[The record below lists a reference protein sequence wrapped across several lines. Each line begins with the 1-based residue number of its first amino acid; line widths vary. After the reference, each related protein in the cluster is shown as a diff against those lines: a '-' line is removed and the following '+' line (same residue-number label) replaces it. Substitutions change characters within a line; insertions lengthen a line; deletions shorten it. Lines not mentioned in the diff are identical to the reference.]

1 MRFAIGDTDF
11 LLDGEPHRILS
22 GAIHYFRVHPDL
34 WQDRIR
40 KAKLMGLNTIETYV
54 AWNAH
59 APDPSSF
66 SFEGGLDLGR
76 FLDLVAAE
84 GMHAIVRP
92 GPYICA
98 EWTNGGLPYWLF
110 TDGTVGVRRNEPGFL
125 AAVSSYLEALAPVL
139 VPRQID
145 QGGPIVLV
153 QVENEYGAYG
163 SDASYLRALEEMH
176 RAIGLTVPFTSV
188 DQPMGTM
195 LEDGS
200 LPTLHKTGSFGSRST
215 ERLARLRQAQP
226 TGPLMCSEFWDG
238 WFDSWGEHHHT
249 TPAAASASDLDDL
262 LAAGGSVNIYM
273 FHGGTNFGFTNGAN
287 DKGVYRPIATSYDY
301 DAPLDEAGRPTEK
314 FHAFRS
320 VIERYAPVPPLP
332 ASMQPGGSGHLDA
345 ASGGVASGV
354 AASGGGASGVPASGG
369 VAFGGVA
376 SGGVASGAVGLE
388 ARLAPA
394 ADVAVRL
401 DRVASLRSLLP
412 ALTAW
417 TTHDEPPTFDA
428 LGAASGFVL
437 YRTEVALPAGGV
449 LTVGTEVRD
458 RAVVSVDGV
467 VVGVLEREHHDRAI
481 ALPPVTGTLE
491 LLVEDQ
497 GRVDYGPRIGEP
509 KGLIGGVAVDGVPLA
524 RWTAS
529 PLALDPIAP
538 AALEVLAA
546 IEPSTGETLAGPVVA
561 AGSFDLAEA
570 SDRYLSLDGFRKGVA
585 WVNGFCLGRYWS
597 RGPQRTLAV
606 PGPVLR
612 AGRNEL
618 VVFEV
623 HASASRTACLLVEPD
638 LGHTEA

>member
-11 LLDGEPHRILS
+11 LLNGEPHRILS

-34 WQDRIR
+34 WADRIR

-59 APDPSSF
+59 APSPGVFDLT
-66 SFEGGLDLGR
+66 GGLDLGR

-110 TDGTVGVRRNEPGFL
+110 ADGTVGVRRDEPQFL
-125 AAVSSYLEALAPVL
+125 AAVSSYLQALAPVL

-163 SDASYLRALEEMH
+163 SDPVYLQKLEAMH

-200 LPTLHKTGSFGSRST
+200 LPSLHKTGSFGSRSAS
-215 ERLARLRQAQP
+215 RLERLRQAQP

-287 DKGVYRPIATSYDY
+287 DKGVYRPISTSYDY
-301 DAPLDEAGRPTEK
+301 DAPLDEAGRPTAK

-332 ASMQPGGSGHLDA
+332 ASMQPGGSGRLESYDHSSDR
-345 ASGGVASGV
+345 
-354 AASGGGASGVPASGG
+354 
-369 VAFGGVA
+369 
-376 SGGVASGAVGLE
+376 E
-388 ARLAPA
+388 ARITPA
-394 ADVAVRL
+394 TDLTVRL
-401 DRVASLRSLLP
+401 DRVATLRSLLP
-412 ALTAW
+412 ALTDW
-417 TTHDEPPTFDA
+417 STHDAPPTFDA

-437 YRTEVALPAGGV
+437 YRAEVDLPAGGV
-449 LTVGTEVRD
+449 LTVGEEVRD
-458 RAVVSVDGV
+458 RAIVTVDGT

-529 PLALDPIAP
+529 PIALDPIAP
-538 AALEVLAA
+538 AALAVLAA
-546 IEPSTGETLAGPVVA
+546 IEPTDGDVLAGPVFA
-561 AGSFDLAEA
+561 AGSFDLPVAD
-570 SDRYLSLDGFRKGVA
+570 DRYLSLDGFRKGVA

-597 RGPQRTLAV
+597 RGPQSTLAI

-612 AGRNEL
+612 EGRNEL
-618 VVFEV
+618 VVLEL
-623 HASASRTACLLVEPD
+623 HAAASRTACLLLEPE

>member
-11 LLDGEPHRILS
+11 LLDGQPHRVLS

-34 WQDRIR
+34 WADRIR
-40 KAKLMGLNTIETYV
+40 KAKLMGLNTVETYV

-59 APDPSSF
+59 EATPGTFDF
-66 SFEGGLDLGR
+66 SGGLDLGR

-98 EWTNGGLPYWLF
+98 EWTNGGLPFWLF
-110 TDGTVGVRRNEPGFL
+110 TDGTVGIRRDEPQFL
-125 AAVSSYLEALAPVL
+125 AAVGRYLDALAPVL

-145 QGGPIVLV
+145 AGGPIVLV

-163 SDASYLRALEEMH
+163 SDPVYLEKLERMH
-176 RAIGLTVPFTSV
+176 RDIGLTVPFTSV
-188 DQPMGTM
+188 DQPMDSM

-200 LPTLHKTGSFGSRST
+200 LPSLHKTGSFGSRSA
-215 ERLARLRQAQP
+215 ERLARLRRAQP

-249 TPAAASASDLDDL
+249 TPAAASAEDLDVL

-301 DAPLDEAGRPTEK
+301 DAPLDEAGRPTDK
-314 FHAFRS
+314 FHAFRQ
-320 VIERYAPVPPLP
+320 VIARYAPVPELP
-332 ASMQPGGSGHLDA
+332 PTMQPGGSGRLATHDD
-345 ASGGVASGV
+345 GR
-354 AASGGGASGVPASGG
+354 
-369 VAFGGVA
+369 
-376 SGGVASGAVGLE
+376 E
-388 ARLAPA
+388 ARPSPA

-401 DRVASLRSLLP
+401 DRVVPLAGLLP
-412 ALTAW
+412 TITSW
-417 TTHDEPPTFDA
+417 STHETPPTFDE

-437 YRTEVALPAGGV
+437 YRTEVDLPEGGV
-449 LTVGTEVRD
+449 LTVAEEVRD
-458 RAVVSVDGV
+458 RVLVSLDGRP
-467 VVGVLEREHHDRAI
+467 VGVLEREHHDRAI
-481 ALPPVTGTLE
+481 ALPPATGLLE

-509 KGLIGGVAVDGVPLA
+509 KGLIGAVRVDDVVLS
-524 RWTAS
+524 RWTVS
-529 PLALDPIAP
+529 PLALDPVP
-538 AALEVLAA
+538 EAALEVLRTA
-546 IEPSTGETLAGPVVA
+546 PSAMGETVAGPAFAV
-561 AGSFDLAEA
+561 GTFDLSERAA
-570 SDRYLSLDGFRKGVA
+570 DLDRYLALDGFRKGVA

-597 RGPQRTLAV
+597 RGPQGTLAV

-612 AGRNEL
+612 PGRNEV

-623 HASASRTACLLVEPD
+623 HASASRTVCMCVEPE

>member
-34 WQDRIR
+34 WADRIR

-59 APDPSSF
+59 APSPDVF
-66 SFEGGLDLGR
+66 DLTGGLDLGR
-76 FLDLVAAE
+76 FLDLVAEE

-110 TDGTVGVRRNEPGFL
+110 TDGTVGVRRDEPGFL
-125 AAVSSYLEALAPVL
+125 GAVSSYLQALAPVL

-145 QGGPIVLV
+145 HGGPIVLV

-163 SDASYLRALEEMH
+163 SDPVYLQKLEAMH

-200 LPTLHKTGSFGSRST
+200 LPSLHKTGSFGSRST
-215 ERLARLRQAQP
+215 SRLERLRQAQP

-301 DAPLDEAGRPTEK
+301 DAPLDEAGRPTAK

-320 VIERYAPVPPLP
+320 VIERYAPVPVLP
-332 ASMQPGGSGHLDA
+332 ASMQPGGSGRLESYACSSD
-345 ASGGVASGV
+345 S
-354 AASGGGASGVPASGG
+354 
-369 VAFGGVA
+369 
-376 SGGVASGAVGLE
+376 LE
-388 ARLAPA
+388 ARVAPA
-394 ADVAVRL
+394 TDVAVRL

-412 ALTAW
+412 ALTDW
-417 TTHDEPPTFDA
+417 STHDTPPTFDA

-437 YRTEVALPAGGV
+437 YRTEVDLSSGGV
-449 LTVGTEVRD
+449 LTVGDEVRD
-458 RAVVSVDGV
+458 RAIVSVDGT

-509 KGLIGGVAVDGVPLA
+509 KGLIGGIAVDGVPLA

-529 PLALDPIAP
+529 PLALDPIP
-538 AALEVLAA
+538 EAALTILADA
-546 IEPSTGETLAGPVVA
+546 LPTDGNALAGPVFA
-561 AGSFDLAEA
+561 TGSFDLDSAD
-570 SDRYLSLDGFRKGVA
+570 DRYLRLDGFRKGVA

-612 AGRNEL
+612 AGRNE
-618 VVFEV
+618 VVVLEL
-623 HASASRTACLLVEPD
+623 HAAASRSVCLRVEPD

>member
-11 LLDGEPHRILS
+11 LLDGEPHRVLS

-34 WQDRIR
+34 WADRIR

-59 APDPSSF
+59 APSPGEFDLS
-66 SFEGGLDLGR
+66 GGLDLGR

-110 TDGTVGVRRNEPGFL
+110 ADGSVGVRRNEPGFL
-125 AAVSSYLEALAPVL
+125 AAVETYLQHLAPVL

-163 SDASYLRALEEMH
+163 SDPEYLRALEQMH
-176 RAIGLTVPFTSV
+176 RDIGLTVPFTSV

-200 LPTLHKTGSFGSRST
+200 LPSLHKTGSFGSRSAA
-215 ERLARLRQAQP
+215 RLERLRQAQP

-249 TPAAASASDLDDL
+249 TPASASAEDLDVL

-301 DAPLDEAGRPTEK
+301 DAPLDEAGRPTSK

-332 ASMQPGGSGHLDA
+332 AAMEPGGSGRL
-345 ASGGVASGV
+345 GPV
-354 AASGGGASGVPASGG
+354 AASGD
-369 VAFGGVA
+369 
-376 SGGVASGAVGLE
+376 GLE
-388 ARLAPA
+388 ARITPA
-394 ADVAVRL
+394 TDLAVRL

-412 ALTAW
+412 TLTTWSA
-417 TTHDEPPTFDA
+417 HDEPPTFDA
-428 LGAASGFVL
+428 LGAASGFVV
-437 YRTEVALPAGGV
+437 YRAEADLPAGGV

-458 RAVVSVDGV
+458 RAIVSADGV

-481 ALPPVTGTLE
+481 TLPPVTGTLE

-497 GRVDYGPRIGEP
+497 GRVDYGVRIGEP
-509 KGLIGGVAVDGVPLA
+509 KGLIGGVSIDGVPVA

-538 AALEVLAA
+538 AAVTALAEA
-546 IEPSTGETLAGPVVA
+546 AASGGDVLAGPTFA
-561 AGSFDLAEA
+561 AGSFDLDTVD
-570 SDRYLSLDGFRKGVA
+570 DRYLSLDGFRKGVA

-597 RGPQRTLAV
+597 RGPQRTLAI

-612 AGRNEL
+612 HGRNEL
-618 VVFEV
+618 VVLEL
-623 HASASRTACLLVEPD
+623 HAAASRTACLLVEPD

>member
-34 WQDRIR
+34 WADRIR

-59 APDPSSF
+59 APSPSSF
-66 SFEGGLDLGR
+66 SFEDGLDLGR

-110 TDGTVGVRRNEPGFL
+110 ADGTVGVRRDEPGFL
-125 AAVSSYLEALAPVL
+125 AAVQGYLEHLAPVL

-145 QGGPIVLV
+145 HGGPIVLV

-163 SDASYLRALEEMH
+163 SDPVYLSKLEQMH
-176 RAIGLTVPFTSV
+176 REIGLTVPFTSV

-200 LPTLHKTGSFGSRST
+200 LPSLHKTGSFGSRSI

-332 ASMQPGGSGHLDA
+332 AAMQPGGSGRLG
-345 ASGGVASGV
+345 S
-354 AASGGGASGVPASGG
+354 
-369 VAFGGVA
+369 
-376 SGGVASGAVGLE
+376 VGPVGSAPGQE

-394 ADVAVRL
+394 SDVAVRL
-401 DRVASLRSLLP
+401 DRVTPLRALLP
-412 ALTAW
+412 SLTSWSA
-417 TTHDEPPTFDA
+417 HDTPPTFDA

-437 YRTEVALPAGGV
+437 YRTEVDLPSGGV
-449 LTVGTEVRD
+449 LTVGEEVRD
-458 RAVVSVDGV
+458 RAGVSVDGI

-481 ALPPVTGTLE
+481 VLPPVTGTLE

-509 KGLIGGVAVDGVPLA
+509 KGLIGGIAVDGVPLA

-529 PLALDPIAP
+529 PLALDPMP
-538 AALEVLAA
+538 EAALTILADA
-546 IEPSTGETLAGPVVA
+546 LPTDGDVLAGPVFA
-561 AGSFDLAEA
+561 TGSFDLAEA
-570 SDRYLSLDGFRKGVA
+570 GDRYLALDGFRKGVA

-612 AGRNEL
+612 AGRNDVVVLEL
-618 VVFEV
+618 
-623 HASASRTACLLVEPD
+623 HAAASRSVCLRVEPD
-638 LGHTEA
+638 LGHTEG

>member
-34 WQDRIR
+34 WADRIR

-59 APDPSSF
+59 APAPDVF
-66 SFEGGLDLGR
+66 DLTGGLDLGR

-98 EWTNGGLPYWLF
+98 EWSNGGLPYWLF
-110 TDGTVGVRRNEPGFL
+110 ADGAVGVRRNEPQFL
-125 AAVSSYLEALAPVL
+125 GAVSRYLDQLAPVL

-145 QGGPIVLV
+145 HGGPIVLV

-163 SDASYLRALEEMH
+163 SDPEYLRALEQMH
-176 RAIGLTVPFTSV
+176 RDIGLTVPFTSV

-200 LPTLHKTGSFGSRST
+200 LPSLHKTGSFGSRSVA
-215 ERLARLRQAQP
+215 RLARLREAQP

-249 TPAAASASDLDDL
+249 TSAADSASDLDDL
-262 LAAGGSVNIYM
+262 LAAGGSVNVYM

-301 DAPLDEAGRPTEK
+301 DAPLDEAGRPTAK

-320 VIERYAPVPPLP
+320 VIARYAAVPPLP
-332 ASMQPGGSGHLDA
+332 APMEPGGSGTLEGYA
-345 ASGGVASGV
+345 Y
-354 AASGGGASGVPASGG
+354 
-369 VAFGGVA
+369 FGD
-376 SGGVASGAVGLE
+376 GLE
-388 ARLAPA
+388 APLAPA
-394 ADVAVRL
+394 TDLPVRL
-401 DRVASLRSLLP
+401 DRVASLAALLP
-412 ALTAW
+412 AVTDW
-417 TTHDEPPTFDA
+417 TTHHEPPTFDA

-437 YRTEVALPAGGV
+437 YRTEVALPSGGV
-449 LTVGTEVRD
+449 LTIGTEVRD
-458 RAVVSVDGV
+458 RAVVSFDGV

-481 ALPPVTGTLE
+481 TLPAGSGALE

-509 KGLIGGVAVDGVPLA
+509 KGLIGGVSIDGVPLG
-524 RWTAS
+524 RWSAS
-529 PLALDPIAP
+529 PLALDPVSTG
-538 AALEVLAA
+538 ALEVLGA
-546 IEPSTGETLAGPVVA
+546 IEPVPGDTLAGPAFA
-561 AGSFDLAEA
+561 AGTFGLTSTD
-570 SDRYLSLDGFRKGVA
+570 DRFLSLDGFRKGVA

-597 RGPQRTLAV
+597 RGPQETLAI

-612 AGRNEL
+612 VGQNEL
-618 VVFEV
+618 VVFEL
-623 HASASRTACLLVEPD
+623 HASASRTACLRTRPD
-638 LGHTEA
+638 LGHTEG

>member
-34 WQDRIR
+34 WADRIR

-59 APDPSSF
+59 APSPDVFDLS
-66 SFEGGLDLGR
+66 GGLDLGR

-98 EWTNGGLPYWLF
+98 EWSNGGLPYWLF
-110 TDGTVGVRRNEPGFL
+110 ADGSVGVRCNEPGFL
-125 AAVSSYLEALAPVL
+125 AAVETYLQHLAPVL

-145 QGGPIVLV
+145 HGGPIVLV

-163 SDASYLRALEEMH
+163 SDPAYLRALEQMH
-176 RAIGLTVPFTSV
+176 RDIGLTVPFTSV

-200 LPTLHKTGSFGSRST
+200 LPSLHKTGSFGSRST

-332 ASMQPGGSGHLDA
+332 ASMQPGGSGRLA
-345 ASGGVASGV
+345 AGAADGTGV
-354 AASGGGASGVPASGG
+354 
-369 VAFGGVA
+369 
-376 SGGVASGAVGLE
+376 E
-388 ARLAPA
+388 ARVAPA
-394 ADVAVRL
+394 TDLAVRL

-412 ALTAW
+412 ALASW
-417 TTHDEPPTFDA
+417 SAQDEPPTFDA
-428 LGAASGFVL
+428 LGAASGFVV
-437 YRTEVALPAGGV
+437 YRAEVDLPTGGV

-458 RAVVSVDGV
+458 RAVVSVDGA

-481 ALPPVTGTLE
+481 VLPAVTGTLE

-509 KGLIGGVAVDGVPLA
+509 KGLVGGVAVDGVPLA
-524 RWTAS
+524 RWTAA

-538 AALEVLAA
+538 AALAALAETA
-546 IEPSTGETLAGPVVA
+546 PTGGDVLAGPTFA
-561 AGSFDLAEA
+561 AGSFDLDGVD
-570 SDRYLSLDGFRKGVA
+570 DRYLSLDGFRKGVA

-597 RGPQRTLAV
+597 RGPQQTLAI

-612 AGRNEL
+612 EGRNEL
-618 VVFEV
+618 VVLEL
-623 HASASRTACLLVEPD
+623 HAAASRTACLLPEPA

>member
-34 WQDRIR
+34 WADRIR

-59 APDPSSF
+59 APSPSSF
-66 SFEGGLDLGR
+66 SFEDGLDLGR

-110 TDGTVGVRRNEPGFL
+110 ADGTVGVRRDEPGFL
-125 AAVSSYLEALAPVL
+125 AAVQGYLEHLAPVL

-145 QGGPIVLV
+145 HGGPIVLV

-163 SDASYLRALEEMH
+163 SDPVYLSKLERMH
-176 RAIGLTVPFTSV
+176 REIGLTVPFTSV

-200 LPTLHKTGSFGSRST
+200 LPSLHKTGSFGSRSI

-332 ASMQPGGSGHLDA
+332 AAMQPGGSGRLG
-345 ASGGVASGV
+345 S
-354 AASGGGASGVPASGG
+354 
-369 VAFGGVA
+369 
-376 SGGVASGAVGLE
+376 VGPVGSAPGQE

-394 ADVAVRL
+394 SDVAVRL
-401 DRVASLRSLLP
+401 DRVTPLRALLP
-412 ALTAW
+412 SLTSWSA
-417 TTHDEPPTFDA
+417 HDTPPTFDA

-437 YRTEVALPAGGV
+437 YRTEVDLPSGGV
-449 LTVGTEVRD
+449 LTVGEEVRD
-458 RAVVSVDGV
+458 RAVVSVDGI

-509 KGLIGGVAVDGVPLA
+509 KGLIGVIAVDGVPLA

-529 PLALDPIAP
+529 PLALDPMP
-538 AALEVLAA
+538 EAALTILADA
-546 IEPSTGETLAGPVVA
+546 LPTDGDVLAGPVFA
-561 AGSFDLAEA
+561 TGSFDLAEA
-570 SDRYLSLDGFRKGVA
+570 GDRYLALDGFRKGVA

-606 PGPVLR
+606 PRPVLR
-612 AGRNEL
+612 AGRNDVVVLEL
-618 VVFEV
+618 
-623 HASASRTACLLVEPD
+623 HAAASRSVCLRVEPD
-638 LGHTEA
+638 LGHTEG

>member
-11 LLDGEPHRILS
+11 LLDGEPHRVLS

-59 APDPSSF
+59 APSRGAF
-66 SFEGGLDLGR
+66 SFDGGLDLGR

-98 EWTNGGLPYWLF
+98 EWSNGGLPYWLF

-125 AAVSSYLEALAPVL
+125 AAVRGYLEQLAPVL

-163 SDASYLRALEEMH
+163 SDPSYLRELEQMH
-176 RAIGLTVPFTSV
+176 RDIGLTVPFTSV

-200 LPTLHKTGSFGSRST
+200 LPSLHKTGSFGSRSV

-249 TPAAASASDLDDL
+249 TPASASAADLDDL

-287 DKGVYRPIATSYDY
+287 DKGVYRPISTSYDY

-332 ASMQPGGSGHLDA
+332 AAMQPGGSGRLD
-345 ASGGVASGV
+345 VAVDAGR
-354 AASGGGASGVPASGG
+354 
-369 VAFGGVA
+369 
-376 SGGVASGAVGLE
+376 E
-388 ARLAPA
+388 ARPAPV

-401 DRVASLRSLLP
+401 DRAASLGSLLP
-412 ALTAW
+412 ALTDWSA
-417 TTHDEPPTFDA
+417 HDEPPTFDA

-437 YRTEVALPAGGV
+437 YRTEVDLPSGGV

-481 ALPPVTGTLE
+481 TLPPVTGTLE

-509 KGLIGGVAVDGVPLA
+509 KGLIGAVAVDGVPLA

-538 AALEVLAA
+538 AALSVLAA
-546 IEPSTGETLAGPVVA
+546 TEPTDGDVLAGPAFA
-561 AGSFDLAEA
+561 AGSFDLAA
-570 SDRYLSLDGFRKGVA
+570 PGDRYLSLDGFRKGVA

-597 RGPQRTLAV
+597 RGPQKTLAV

-612 AGRNEL
+612 AGRNE
-618 VVFEV
+618 VVVLEL
-623 HASASRTACLLVEPD
+623 HASASRTVCLLVEPD

>member
-34 WQDRIR
+34 WADRIR

-59 APDPSSF
+59 APSPGVFDLT
-66 SFEGGLDLGR
+66 GGLDLGR

-110 TDGTVGVRRNEPGFL
+110 ADGTVGVRRDEPGFL
-125 AAVSSYLEALAPVL
+125 DAVQRYLEHLAPVL

-145 QGGPIVLV
+145 HGGPIVLV

-163 SDASYLRALEEMH
+163 SDPVYLTKLEHMH

-200 LPTLHKTGSFGSRST
+200 LPSLHKTGSFGSRSAS
-215 ERLARLRQAQP
+215 RLERLRQAQP

-249 TPAAASASDLDDL
+249 TPAADSARELDVL

-287 DKGVYRPIATSYDY
+287 DKGVYRPISTSYDY
-301 DAPLDEAGRPTEK
+301 DAPLDEAGRPTPK

-332 ASMQPGGSGHLDA
+332 ASMEPGGSGRLGPVS
-345 ASGGVASGV
+345 ASGD
-354 AASGGGASGVPASGG
+354 
-369 VAFGGVA
+369 
-376 SGGVASGAVGLE
+376 GLE
-388 ARLAPA
+388 ARVAPA
-394 ADVAVRL
+394 TDLAVRL

-417 TTHDEPPTFDA
+417 STHDTPPTFDA

-437 YRTEVALPAGGV
+437 YRTEVDLPSGGV
-449 LTVGTEVRD
+449 LTVGEEVRD
-458 RAVVSVDGV
+458 RAIVSVGGT

-509 KGLIGGVAVDGVPLA
+509 KGLIGGVAVDDAPLA
-524 RWTAS
+524 RWSAS
-529 PLALDPIAP
+529 PIALDPLAP
-538 AALEVLAA
+538 AALDVLAA
-546 IEPSTGETLAGPVVA
+546 IEPIDGEVLAGPTFA
-561 AGSFDLAEA
+561 AGGFDLAVA
-570 SDRYLSLDGFRKGVA
+570 DDRYLSLDGFRKGVA

-597 RGPQRTLAV
+597 RGPQSTLAI

-618 VVFEV
+618 VVLEL
-623 HASASRTACLLVEPD
+623 HASASRTACLLLEPE

>member
-1 MRFAIGDTDF
+1 MRFAIGDLDF
-11 LLDGEPHRILS
+11 LLDGEPHRVLS

-59 APDPSSF
+59 APRPGVFDLT
-66 SFEGGLDLGR
+66 GGLDLGR

-98 EWTNGGLPYWLF
+98 EWSNGGLPYWLF
-110 TDGTVGVRRNEPGFL
+110 ADGTVGVRRNEPGFL
-125 AAVSSYLEALAPVL
+125 AAVQEYLEHLAPVL

-188 DQPMGTM
+188 DQPMASM

-200 LPTLHKTGSFGSRST
+200 LPSLHKTGSFGSRST

-249 TPAAASASDLDDL
+249 TPASASASDLDDL

-273 FHGGTNFGFTNGAN
+273 FHGGSNFGFTNGAN

-301 DAPLDEAGRPTEK
+301 DAPLDEAGRPTAK
-314 FHAFRS
+314 FHAFRA

-332 ASMQPGGSGHLDA
+332 ESMREGGSGRLESYDRS
-345 ASGGVASGV
+345 SGR
-354 AASGGGASGVPASGG
+354 
-369 VAFGGVA
+369 
-376 SGGVASGAVGLE
+376 E
-388 ARLAPA
+388 ARVTPA
-394 ADVAVRL
+394 TDLAVRV

-412 ALTAW
+412 TLTDW
-417 TTHDEPPTFDA
+417 STHDEPPTFDA

-437 YRTEVALPAGGV
+437 YRTEVDLPDGGV

-524 RWTAS
+524 RWSAS

-538 AALEVLAA
+538 AAVDQLAA
-546 IEPSTGETLAGPVVA
+546 LVPTDGDVLAGPVLA
-561 AGSFDLAEA
+561 AGSFDLTSTE
-570 SDRYLSLDGFRKGVA
+570 DRYLSLDGFRKGVA

-597 RGPQRTLAV
+597 RGPQQTLAV

-612 AGRNEL
+612 AGRNEV
-618 VVFEV
+618 VVFEL
-623 HASASRTACLLVEPD
+623 HASASRTVCMLLEPD

>member
-11 LLDGEPHRILS
+11 LLDGQPHRVLS

-34 WQDRIR
+34 WADRIR
-40 KAKLMGLNTIETYV
+40 KARLMGLNTIETYV

-59 APDPSSF
+59 EATPGAFDF
-66 SFEGGLDLGR
+66 SGGLDLGR

-98 EWTNGGLPYWLF
+98 EWTNGGLPFWLF
-110 TDGTVGVRRNEPGFL
+110 TDGTVGIRRDEPQFL
-125 AAVSSYLEALAPVL
+125 AAVGRYLDALAPIL
-139 VPRQID
+139 VPRQVD
-145 QGGPIVLV
+145 AGGPIVLV

-163 SDASYLRALEEMH
+163 SDPVYLSKLEAMH

-188 DQPMGTM
+188 DQPMDSM

-200 LPTLHKTGSFGSRST
+200 LPSLHKTASFGSRSAS
-215 ERLARLRQAQP
+215 RLARLRAAQP

-249 TPAAASASDLDDL
+249 TPAVASASDLEDL

-314 FHAFRS
+314 FHAFRR
-320 VIERYAPVPPLP
+320 VIARYAPVPELP
-332 ASMQPGGSGHLDA
+332 AAMQPGGSGRLA
-345 ASGGVASGV
+345 SASGSATSS
-354 AASGGGASGVPASGG
+354 AD
-369 VAFGGVA
+369 
-376 SGGVASGAVGLE
+376 GLE
-388 ARLAPA
+388 ARPTPA
-394 ADVAVRL
+394 ADLAVRL
-401 DRVASLRSLLP
+401 DHVLPLADLLP
-412 ALTAW
+412 TIASW
-417 TTHDEPPTFDA
+417 TTHETPPTFDE

-437 YRTEVALPAGGV
+437 YRTEVDLPDGGV
-449 LTVGTEVRD
+449 LTVAEEVRD
-458 RAVVSVDGV
+458 RVLVRVDGRT
-467 VVGVLEREHHDRAI
+467 VGVLEREHHDRAI
-481 ALPPVTGTLE
+481 ALPPVTGLLE

-509 KGLIGGVAVDGVPLA
+509 KGLIGAVRIDDAVLS
-524 RWTAS
+524 RWTVA
-529 PLALDPIAP
+529 PLALDPMP
-538 AALEVLAA
+538 EAALGMLRDAA
-546 IEPSTGETLAGPVVA
+546 TSAGEALAGPA
-561 AGSFDLAEA
+561 FGSGTFDLSEHEA
-570 SDRYLSLDGFRKGVA
+570 SLDRYLALDGFRKGVA

-597 RGPQRTLAV
+597 RGPQGTLAV

-612 AGRNEL
+612 AGHNEV

-623 HASASRTACLLVEPD
+623 HASASRTVCLCVEPR

>member
-34 WQDRIR
+34 WADRIR

-59 APDPSSF
+59 APSPGVFDLT
-66 SFEGGLDLGR
+66 GGHDLGR

-110 TDGTVGVRRNEPGFL
+110 ADGTVGVRRDEPQFL
-125 AAVSSYLEALAPVL
+125 AAVSSYLQALAPVL

-163 SDASYLRALEEMH
+163 SDPVYLQKLEAMH

-200 LPTLHKTGSFGSRST
+200 LPSLHKTGSFGSRSAS
-215 ERLARLRQAQP
+215 RLERLRQAQP

-249 TPAAASASDLDDL
+249 TPAAASASDLDEL

-287 DKGVYRPIATSYDY
+287 DKGVYRPISTSYDY
-301 DAPLDEAGRPTEK
+301 DAPLDEAGRPTPK
-314 FHAFRS
+314 FHAFRA

-332 ASMQPGGSGHLDA
+332 ASMQPGGSGRLESYDHSSDR
-345 ASGGVASGV
+345 
-354 AASGGGASGVPASGG
+354 
-369 VAFGGVA
+369 
-376 SGGVASGAVGLE
+376 E
-388 ARLAPA
+388 ARVTPA
-394 ADVAVRL
+394 TDLTVRL
-401 DRVASLRSLLP
+401 DRVATLRSLLP
-412 ALTAW
+412 ALTDW
-417 TTHDEPPTFDA
+417 STHDAPPTFDA

-437 YRTEVALPAGGV
+437 YRAEVDLPAGGV
-449 LTVGTEVRD
+449 LTVGEEVRD
-458 RAVVSVDGV
+458 RAIVTVDGT

-509 KGLIGGVAVDGVPLA
+509 KGLIGGVAVDEVPLA

-529 PLALDPIAP
+529 PIALDPLAP
-538 AALEVLAA
+538 AALAVLAA
-546 IEPSTGETLAGPVVA
+546 IEPTDGDVLAGPTFA
-561 AGSFDLAEA
+561 AGTFDLDAA
-570 SDRYLSLDGFRKGVA
+570 DDRYLSLDGFRKGVA

-597 RGPQRTLAV
+597 RGPQSTLAI

-612 AGRNEL
+612 EGRNEL
-618 VVFEV
+618 VVLEL
-623 HASASRTACLLVEPD
+623 HAAASRTACLLLEPE

>member
-34 WQDRIR
+34 WADRIR

-59 APDPSSF
+59 APSPASF
-66 SFEGGLDLGR
+66 SFEDGLDLGR
-76 FLDLVAAE
+76 FLDLVEAS

-110 TDGTVGVRRNEPGFL
+110 TDGTVGVRRDEPGFL
-125 AAVSSYLEALAPVL
+125 AAVQGYLEQLAPVL

-145 QGGPIVLV
+145 HGGPIVLV

-163 SDASYLRALEEMH
+163 SDPVYLQKLEAMH

-200 LPTLHKTGSFGSRST
+200 LPSLHKTGSFGSRSVARL
-215 ERLARLRQAQP
+215 ERLREAQP

-249 TPAAASASDLDDL
+249 TSAAASASDLDDL
-262 LAAGGSVNIYM
+262 LAAGASVNVYM
-273 FHGGTNFGFTNGAN
+273 FHGGTNFGFTSGAN

-314 FHAFRS
+314 FHAFRA
-320 VIERYAPVPPLP
+320 VIARYAPVPPLP
-332 ASMQPGGSGHLDA
+332 ASMKPGGSGHLPA
-345 ASGGVASGV
+345 A
-354 AASGGGASGVPASGG
+354 P
-369 VAFGGVA
+369 
-376 SGGVASGAVGLE
+376 GLE
-388 ARLAPA
+388 ARVVPA
-394 ADVAVRL
+394 TDVAVRL

-412 ALTAW
+412 ALTDW
-417 TTHDEPPTFDA
+417 STHDTPPTFDA

-437 YRTEVALPAGGV
+437 HRTEVDLPFGGV
-449 LTVGTEVRD
+449 LTVGEEVRD
-458 RAVVSVDGV
+458 RAIVSVDGT

-538 AALEVLAA
+538 AALSVLAA
-546 IEPSTGETLAGPVVA
+546 LEPTDGAVLAGPVVA
-561 AGSFDLAEA
+561 AGSFELDAPGDRFLA
-570 SDRYLSLDGFRKGVA
+570 LDGFRKGVA

-612 AGRNEL
+612 AGRNE
-618 VVFEV
+618 VVVLEL
-623 HASASRTACLLVEPD
+623 HAAASRTVCLRLEPE

>member
-1 MRFAIGDTDF
+1 MRFAIGDSDF
-11 LLDGEPHRILS
+11 LLDGEPHRVLS

-40 KAKLMGLNTIETYV
+40 KARLMGLNTIETYV

-59 APDPSSF
+59 APRPGTF

-98 EWTNGGLPYWLF
+98 EWSNGGLPYWLF
-110 TDGTVGVRRNEPGFL
+110 ADGTVGVRRNEPGFL
-125 AAVSSYLEALAPVL
+125 AAVRDYLEQLAPVL

-163 SDASYLRALEEMH
+163 SDASYLRALEQMH
-176 RAIGLTVPFTSV
+176 RDIGLTVPFTSV

-200 LPTLHKTGSFGSRST
+200 LPSLHKTGSFGSRST

-301 DAPLDEAGRPTEK
+301 DAPLDEAGRPTSK

-332 ASMQPGGSGHLDA
+332 ASMQPGGSGVLSDAGASDASAASAGAA
-345 ASGGVASGV
+345 ASGAGR
-354 AASGGGASGVPASGG
+354 
-369 VAFGGVA
+369 
-376 SGGVASGAVGLE
+376 E
-388 ARLAPA
+388 ARPAPA

-401 DRVASLRSLLP
+401 DRVAPLRTLLP
-412 ALTAW
+412 ALTDW
-417 TTHDEPPTFDA
+417 STHDEPPTFDA

-437 YRTEVALPAGGV
+437 YRTEVDLPDGGV

-458 RAVVSVDGV
+458 RVLVSVDGV

-481 ALPPVTGTLE
+481 ALPPVTGSLE

-509 KGLIGGVAVDGVPLA
+509 KGLIGGIAVDGVPLA
-524 RWTAS
+524 RWSAS

-538 AALEVLAA
+538 AAVDQLAA
-546 IEPSTGETLAGPVVA
+546 LSPTAGDVLAGPVVA
-561 AGSFDLAEA
+561 AGSFELSSTE
-570 SDRYLSLDGFRKGVA
+570 DRYLSLDGFRKGVA

-597 RGPQRTLAV
+597 RGPQKTLAV

-612 AGRNEL
+612 AGRNEV
-618 VVFEV
+618 VVFEL
-623 HASASRTACLLVEPD
+623 HASASRSVCMLLEPD

>member
-34 WQDRIR
+34 WADRIR

-59 APDPSSF
+59 APQPGVFDLS
-66 SFEGGLDLGR
+66 GGLDLGR

-110 TDGTVGVRRNEPGFL
+110 ADGTVGVRRDEPGFL
-125 AAVSSYLEALAPVL
+125 AAVSSYLQALAPVL

-145 QGGPIVLV
+145 NGGPIVLV

-163 SDASYLRALEEMH
+163 SDPVYLSKLEQMH
-176 RAIGLTVPFTSV
+176 RDIGLTVPFTSV

-200 LPTLHKTGSFGSRST
+200 LPSLHKTGSFGSRST
-215 ERLARLRQAQP
+215 ERLERLRQAQP

-301 DAPLDEAGRPTEK
+301 DAPLDEAGRPTDK

-332 ASMQPGGSGHLDA
+332 ASMQPGGSGLLGSVGPVGSA
-345 ASGGVASGV
+345 
-354 AASGGGASGVPASGG
+354 P
-369 VAFGGVA
+369 
-376 SGGVASGAVGLE
+376 GLE
-388 ARLAPA
+388 ARVVPA
-394 ADVAVRL
+394 TDVAVRL
-401 DRVASLRSLLP
+401 DRVTPLRTLLP
-412 ALTAW
+412 SLTSWSA
-417 TTHDEPPTFDA
+417 HDTPPTFDA

-437 YRTEVALPAGGV
+437 YRTEVSLPTGGV
-449 LTVGTEVRD
+449 LTVGEEVRD
-458 RAVVSVDGV
+458 RAVVSVDGT

-481 ALPPVTGTLE
+481 ALPPVTGVLE
-491 LLVEDQ
+491 LLVEDL

-529 PLALDPIAP
+529 PLALDPMP
-538 AALEVLAA
+538 EAALTILADA
-546 IEPSTGETLAGPVVA
+546 LPTDGDVLAGPTFA
-561 AGSFDLAEA
+561 TGSFDLDA
-570 SDRYLSLDGFRKGVA
+570 SEDRYLALDGFRKGVV

-612 AGRNEL
+612 AGRNDVVVLEL
-618 VVFEV
+618 
-623 HASASRTACLLVEPD
+623 HAAASRSVCLRVEPD

>member
-1 MRFAIGDTDF
+1 MRFAIGDSDF
-11 LLDGEPHRILS
+11 LLDGQPHRVLS
-22 GAIHYFRVHPDL
+22 GAIHYFRVHPDR
-34 WQDRIR
+34 WADRIH
-40 KAKLMGLNTIETYV
+40 KARLMGLNTVETYV

-59 APDPSSF
+59 EATPGTFDF
-66 SFEGGLDLGR
+66 TGGLDLGR

-98 EWTNGGLPYWLF
+98 EWTNGGLPFWLF
-110 TDGTVGVRRNEPGFL
+110 TDGSVGIRRDEPQFL
-125 AAVSSYLEALAPVL
+125 AAVGRYLDALAPIL

-145 QGGPIVLV
+145 AGGPIVLV

-163 SDASYLRALEEMH
+163 SDPVYLSKLEAMH

-188 DQPMGTM
+188 DQPMGSM

-200 LPTLHKTGSFGSRST
+200 LPSLHKTGSFGSRST

-249 TPAAASASDLDDL
+249 TPAAASASDLEDL

-314 FHAFRS
+314 FHAFRR
-320 VIERYAPVPPLP
+320 VIARYAPVPDLP
-332 ASMQPGGSGHLDA
+332 AAMQPGGSGRLVS
-345 ASGGVASGV
+345 ASSSAS
-354 AASGGGASGVPASGG
+354 ASASASVG
-369 VAFGGVA
+369 
-376 SGGVASGAVGLE
+376 GLE
-388 ARLAPA
+388 VRPAPA
-394 ADVAVRL
+394 ADLAVRL
-401 DRVASLRSLLP
+401 DHVLPLDDLLP
-412 ALTAW
+412 TIASW
-417 TTHDEPPTFDA
+417 TTHETPPTFDE

-437 YRTEVALPAGGV
+437 YRTEVDLPHGGV
-449 LTVGTEVRD
+449 LTVAEEVRD
-458 RAVVSVDGV
+458 RVLVRVDGRT
-467 VVGVLEREHHDRAI
+467 VGVLEREHHDRAI
-481 ALPPVTGTLE
+481 ALPPVTGLLE

-509 KGLIGGVAVDGVPLA
+509 KGLIGTVRVDDDVLA
-524 RWTAS
+524 RWTVA
-529 PLALDPIAP
+529 PLALEPMP
-538 AALEVLAA
+538 LAALDVLRSTA
-546 IEPSTGETLAGPVVA
+546 PSPAGSSGAETLAGPVFA
-561 AGSFDLAEA
+561 MGAFDLPERGAEA
-570 SDRYLSLDGFRKGVA
+570 DRYLALDGFRKGVV

-612 AGRNEL
+612 PGRNEV

-623 HASASRTACLLVEPD
+623 HASACRTVCLCVEPD

>member
-11 LLDGEPHRILS
+11 LLDGEPHRVLS

-59 APDPSSF
+59 APRPGEFDLT
-66 SFEGGLDLGR
+66 GGLDLGR

-110 TDGTVGVRRNEPGFL
+110 ADGTVGVRRNEPGFL
-125 AAVSSYLEALAPVL
+125 AAVRSYLEALAPVL

-145 QGGPIVLV
+145 RGGPIVLV

-163 SDASYLRALEEMH
+163 SDASYLRALEQMH
-176 RAIGLTVPFTSV
+176 RDIGLTVPFTSV
-188 DQPMGTM
+188 DQPMGSM

-200 LPTLHKTGSFGSRST
+200 LPSLHKTGSFGSRAAARI
-215 ERLARLRQAQP
+215 ERLREVQP

-249 TPAAASASDLDDL
+249 TPAADSAAELDVL

-314 FHAFRS
+314 FHAFRA

-332 ASMQPGGSGHLDA
+332 ASMQPGGSGRL
-345 ASGGVASGV
+345 GVD
-354 AASGGGASGVPASGG
+354 GAGSV
-369 VAFGGVA
+369 
-376 SGGVASGAVGLE
+376 GAGLE
-388 ARLAPA
+388 ARRAPA
-394 ADVAVRL
+394 TDLAVRL
-401 DRVASLRSLLP
+401 DRVAPLRSLLP
-412 ALTAW
+412 ALTDWSA
-417 TTHDEPPTFDA
+417 HDAPPTFDA

-437 YRTEVALPAGGV
+437 YRTEVALPSGGV

-458 RAVVSVDGV
+458 RALVTVDGV

-509 KGLIGGVAVDGVPLA
+509 KGLIGDVRVDGELLS

-538 AALEVLAA
+538 GALAGLGAGDPTDGDV
-546 IEPSTGETLAGPVVA
+546 LAGPVFA
-561 AGSFDLAEA
+561 SGAFELA
-570 SDRYLSLDGFRKGVA
+570 SVDDRYLRFDGFRKGVV

-597 RGPQRTLAV
+597 RGPQKTLAV

-612 AGRNEL
+612 EGRNEV
-618 VVFEV
+618 VVFEL
-623 HASASRTACLLVEPD
+623 HAAATRTVCLLAEPD
-638 LGHTEA
+638 LGHTEG

>member
-11 LLDGEPHRILS
+11 LLDGEPHRVLS

-34 WQDRIR
+34 WADRIR
-40 KAKLMGLNTIETYV
+40 KARLMGLNTIETYV

-59 APDPSSF
+59 EATPGTFDF
-66 SFEGGLDLGR
+66 TDGLDLGR

-110 TDGTVGVRRNEPGFL
+110 ADGTVGIRRDEPQFL
-125 AAVSSYLEALAPVL
+125 AAVSRYLDALAPIL

-145 QGGPIVLV
+145 AGGPIVLV

-163 SDASYLRALEEMH
+163 SDPVYLTKLEQMH

-200 LPTLHKTGSFGSRST
+200 LPSLHKTGSFGSRAAS
-215 ERLARLRQAQP
+215 RLARLRQAQP

-249 TPAAASASDLDDL
+249 TSAADSAAELDTL
-262 LAAGGSVNIYM
+262 LAAGGSVNVYM

-287 DKGVYRPIATSYDY
+287 DKGVYRPISTSYDY
-301 DAPLDEAGRPTEK
+301 DAPLDEAGRPTPK
-314 FHAFRS
+314 FHAFRE
-320 VIERYAPVPPLP
+320 VIARHAPVPELP
-332 ASMQPGGSGHLDA
+332 DSMRPGGSG
-345 ASGGVASGV
+345 
-354 AASGGGASGVPASGG
+354 
-369 VAFGGVA
+369 
-376 SGGVASGAVGLE
+376 LE
-388 ARLAPA
+388 ARVTPA
-394 ADVAVRL
+394 TDVAVRL
-401 DRVASLRSLLP
+401 GRSGALHALLP
-412 ALTAW
+412 QLTSW
-417 TTHDEPPTFDA
+417 TAHDDVPTFDA

-437 YRTEVALPAGGV
+437 YRTEVDLPAGGV
-449 LTVGTEVRD
+449 LTVGEEVRD
-458 RAVVSVDGV
+458 RAIVSVAGRP
-467 VVGVLEREHHDRAI
+467 VGVLEREHHDRAI
-481 ALPPVTGTLE
+481 VLPPVTGTLE

-509 KGLIGGVAVDGVPLA
+509 KGLIGGVSVDGVRLE

-529 PLALDPIAP
+529 PLALDPLPDVALDALRATAP
-538 AALEVLAA
+538 TDGDV
-546 IEPSTGETLAGPVVA
+546 LAGPVLA
-561 AGSFDLAEA
+561 LGSFDLAEPG
-570 SDRYLSLDGFRKGVA
+570 DRYLSLDGFRKGVA

-597 RGPQRTLAV
+597 RGPQQTLAV

-612 AGRNEL
+612 AGANE
-618 VVFEV
+618 VVVLEL
-623 HASASRTACLLVEPD
+623 HASASRTVCLRTEPA

>member
-11 LLDGEPHRILS
+11 LLDGESHRVLS

-40 KAKLMGLNTIETYV
+40 KARLMGLNTVETYV

-59 APDPSSF
+59 EATPGDF
-66 SFEGGLDLGR
+66 DFTGGLDLGR

-110 TDGTVGVRRNEPGFL
+110 TDGTVGIRRDEPQFL
-125 AAVSSYLEALAPVL
+125 AAVSRYLDALAPIL

-163 SDASYLRALEEMH
+163 YDPVYLSKLEQMH
-176 RAIGLTVPFTSV
+176 RDIGLTVPFTSV

-200 LPTLHKTGSFGSRST
+200 LPSLHKTGSFGSRST
-215 ERLARLRQAQP
+215 ERLERLRQAQP

-262 LAAGGSVNIYM
+262 LAAGGSVNVYM

-301 DAPLDEAGRPTEK
+301 DAPLDEAGRPTTK
-314 FHAFRS
+314 FHAFRT
-320 VIERYAPVPPLP
+320 VIERYAPVPELP
-332 ASMQPGGSGHLDA
+332 ASMLPGGSG
-345 ASGGVASGV
+345 
-354 AASGGGASGVPASGG
+354 
-369 VAFGGVA
+369 
-376 SGGVASGAVGLE
+376 
-388 ARLAPA
+388 RLAPVGA
-394 ADVAVRL
+394 TGDALEDRPTPATDVTVRL
-401 DRVASLRSLLP
+401 DRSTPLASLLP
-412 ALTAW
+412 QLASW
-417 TTHDEPPTFDA
+417 TTHQDVPTFDT

-437 YRTEVALPAGGV
+437 YRTEVDLPNGGV

-458 RAVVSVDGV
+458 RVLVSVDGRP
-467 VVGVLEREHHDRAI
+467 VGVLEREHHDRAI

-497 GRVDYGPRIGEP
+497 GRVDYGTRIGEP
-509 KGLIGGVAVDGVPLA
+509 KGLIGGVSVDGEPLE
-524 RWTAS
+524 RWTVS
-529 PLALDPIAP
+529 PLALDPLP
-538 AALEVLAA
+538 EAALDVLRALP
-546 IEPSTGETLAGPVVA
+546 ITDGSVLAGPVVA
-561 AGSFDLAEA
+561 LGSFDLDVID
-570 SDRYLSLDGFRKGVA
+570 DRYLALDGFRKGVA

-612 AGRNEL
+612 AGRNEV

-623 HASASRTACLLVEPD
+623 HASAARSVSLLVEPD

>member
-34 WQDRIR
+34 WADRIR

-59 APDPSSF
+59 APAPDVF
-66 SFEGGLDLGR
+66 DLTGGLDLGR
-76 FLDLVAAE
+76 FLDLVHAE

-110 TDGTVGVRRNEPGFL
+110 ADGTVGVRRDEPGFL
-125 AAVSSYLEALAPVL
+125 AAVQDYLGHLAPVL

-145 QGGPIVLV
+145 DGGPIVLV

-163 SDASYLRALEEMH
+163 SDPVYLTKLEQMH
-176 RAIGLTVPFTSV
+176 RSIGLTVPFTSV

-200 LPTLHKTGSFGSRST
+200 LPSLHKTGSFGSRST

-249 TPAAASASDLDDL
+249 TPAAASAADLDDL
-262 LAAGGSVNIYM
+262 LAAGGSVNVYM

-301 DAPLDEAGRPTEK
+301 DAPLDEAGRPTPK
-314 FHAFRS
+314 FHAFRA

-332 ASMQPGGSGHLDA
+332 ASMEPGGSGRLPVE
-345 ASGGVASGV
+345 G
-354 AASGGGASGVPASGG
+354 
-369 VAFGGVA
+369 
-376 SGGVASGAVGLE
+376 SGAGLE
-388 ARLAPA
+388 ARVAPA
-394 ADVAVRL
+394 TDVAVRL

-412 ALTAW
+412 ALTDW
-417 TTHDEPPTFDA
+417 STHDTPPTFDA
-428 LGAASGFVL
+428 LGVASGFVL
-437 YRTEVALPAGGV
+437 YRTEVDLPSGGV
-449 LTVGTEVRD
+449 LTVGEEVRD
-458 RAVVSVDGV
+458 RAVVSVDGI

-529 PLALDPIAP
+529 ALTLDPVAP
-538 AALEVLAA
+538 AAVDVLAV
-546 IEPSTGETLAGPVVA
+546 IEPTDGDVLAGPVFA
-561 AGSFDLAEA
+561 TGSFDLAEA
-570 SDRYLSLDGFRKGVA
+570 DDRYLSLDGFRKGVA

-612 AGRNEL
+612 AGRNEV
-618 VVFEV
+618 VVFEL
-623 HASASRTACLLVEPD
+623 HAAASRTARLLAEPD

>member
-11 LLDGEPHRILS
+11 LLDGEPHRVLS

-34 WQDRIR
+34 WADRIH
-40 KAKLMGLNTIETYV
+40 KARLMGLNTIETYV

-59 APDPSSF
+59 APSPDVF
-66 SFEGGLDLGR
+66 DLTGGLDLGR

-110 TDGTVGVRRNEPGFL
+110 TDGTVGVRRDEPQFL
-125 AAVSSYLEALAPVL
+125 TAVQDYLDALAPVL

-145 QGGPIVLV
+145 HGGPIVLV

-163 SDASYLRALEEMH
+163 SDPVYLTKLEQMH
-176 RAIGLTVPFTSV
+176 RDIGLTVPFTSV

-200 LPTLHKTGSFGSRST
+200 LPSLHKTGSFGSRSAS
-215 ERLARLRQAQP
+215 RLERLRQAQP

-249 TPAAASASDLDDL
+249 TSAAASAEDLDVL

-301 DAPLDEAGRPTEK
+301 DAPLDEAGRPTSK
-314 FHAFRS
+314 FHAFRA
-320 VIERYAPVPPLP
+320 VIERYAPVPELP
-332 ASMQPGGSGHLDA
+332 EWMQPGGSG
-345 ASGGVASGV
+345 
-354 AASGGGASGVPASGG
+354 
-369 VAFGGVA
+369 
-376 SGGVASGAVGLE
+376 LE
-388 ARLAPA
+388 ARRTPA
-394 ADVAVRL
+394 TDVAVRL
-401 DRVASLRSLLP
+401 DRSTAMGTLLP
-412 ALTAW
+412 HLASW
-417 TTHDEPPTFDA
+417 TTHDTPPTFDA

-437 YRTEVALPAGGV
+437 YRTEVDLPAGGV
-449 LTVGTEVRD
+449 LTVGEEVRD
-458 RAVVSVDGV
+458 RVIVRIAGRP
-467 VVGVLEREHHDRAI
+467 VGVLEREHHDRAI
-481 ALPPVTGTLE
+481 ALPPGTGTLE

-509 KGLIGGVAVDGVPLA
+509 KGLIGGVRIDGALLE

-529 PLALDPIAP
+529 PLALDPLP
-538 AALEVLAA
+538 DAALEALRA
-546 IEPSTGETLAGPVVA
+546 IRPTDEGAPDGDLLAGPVFA
-561 AGSFDLAEA
+561 HATFDLAEA
-570 SDRYLSLDGFRKGVA
+570 GDRYLSLPGFRKGVA

-597 RGPQRTLAV
+597 RGPQHTLAV

-612 AGRNEL
+612 AGRNEV
-618 VVFEV
+618 VVFEL
-623 HASASRTACLLVEPD
+623 HAAASRSVCLRVEPD

>member
-11 LLDGEPHRILS
+11 LLDGEPHRVLS

-40 KAKLMGLNTIETYV
+40 KAKLMGLNTVETYV

-59 APDPSSF
+59 APRPGEFDLT
-66 SFEGGLDLGR
+66 GGLDLGR

-110 TDGTVGVRRNEPGFL
+110 TDGTVGVRRDEPGFL
-125 AAVSSYLEALAPVL
+125 AAVQDYLEQLAPVL

-145 QGGPIVLV
+145 HGGPIVLV

-163 SDASYLRALEEMH
+163 SDPVYLTKLEQMH
-176 RAIGLTVPFTSV
+176 RDIGLTVPFTSV

-200 LPTLHKTGSFGSRST
+200 LPSLHKTGSFGSRSAA
-215 ERLARLRQAQP
+215 RLERLRQAQP

-249 TPAAASASDLDDL
+249 TPAVDSAADLDVL
-262 LAAGGSVNIYM
+262 LAAGGSVNVYM

-301 DAPLDEAGRPTEK
+301 DAPLDEAGRPTDK
-314 FHAFRS
+314 FHAFRA

-332 ASMQPGGSGHLDA
+332 ASMQPGGSGRLSEDG
-345 ASGGVASGV
+345 S
-354 AASGGGASGVPASGG
+354 
-369 VAFGGVA
+369 
-376 SGGVASGAVGLE
+376 GLE
-388 ARLAPA
+388 ARPAPA
-394 ADVAVRL
+394 TDVAVRL

-412 ALTAW
+412 ALTGW

-437 YRTEVALPAGGV
+437 YRTEVDLPTGGV
-449 LTVGTEVRD
+449 LTVGDEVRD
-458 RAVVSVDGV
+458 RAVVTVDGV

-509 KGLIGGVAVDGVPLA
+509 KGLLGGVAVDGVPVA
-524 RWTAS
+524 RWSAS

-538 AALEVLAA
+538 AALAQLA
-546 IEPSTGETLAGPVVA
+546 ETAPTDGDVLAGPMFAV
-561 AGSFDLAEA
+561 GSFELAEPG
-570 SDRYLSLDGFRKGVA
+570 DRYLSLDGFRKGVA

-612 AGRNEL
+612 AGRNEV

-623 HASASRTACLLVEPD
+623 HAAASRRVCLLVEPD
-638 LGHTEA
+638 LGHTEG

>member
-34 WQDRIR
+34 WADRIR

-59 APDPSSF
+59 APSPSSF
-66 SFEGGLDLGR
+66 SFEDGLDLGR
-76 FLDLVAAE
+76 FLDLVEAS

-110 TDGTVGVRRNEPGFL
+110 TDGTVGVRRDEPGFL
-125 AAVSSYLEALAPVL
+125 AAVQGYLEQLAPVL

-145 QGGPIVLV
+145 HGGPIVLV

-163 SDASYLRALEEMH
+163 SDPVYLSKLEQMH

-200 LPTLHKTGSFGSRST
+200 LPSLHKTGSFGSRST
-215 ERLARLRQAQP
+215 ARLERLREAQP

-249 TPAAASASDLDDL
+249 TSAAASASDLDDL
-262 LAAGGSVNIYM
+262 LAAGASVNVYM

-314 FHAFRS
+314 FHAFRA
-320 VIERYAPVPPLP
+320 VIARYAPVPPLP
-332 ASMQPGGSGHLDA
+332 ASMEPGGSGHLPA
-345 ASGGVASGV
+345 A
-354 AASGGGASGVPASGG
+354 P
-369 VAFGGVA
+369 
-376 SGGVASGAVGLE
+376 GLE
-388 ARLAPA
+388 ARVVPA
-394 ADVAVRL
+394 TDVAVRL

-412 ALTAW
+412 ALTDW
-417 TTHDEPPTFDA
+417 STHDTPPTFDA

-437 YRTEVALPAGGV
+437 HRTEVDLPSGGV
-449 LTVGTEVRD
+449 LTVGEEVRD
-458 RAVVSVDGV
+458 RAIVSVDGT

-538 AALEVLAA
+538 AALSVLAA
-546 IEPSTGETLAGPVVA
+546 LEPTDGAVLAGPVVA
-561 AGSFDLAEA
+561 AGSFELDAPGDRFLA
-570 SDRYLSLDGFRKGVA
+570 LDGFRKGVA

-612 AGRNEL
+612 AGRNE
-618 VVFEV
+618 VVVLEL
-623 HASASRTACLLVEPD
+623 HAAASRTVCLRLEPE

>member
-11 LLDGEPHRILS
+11 LLDGEPYRVLS

-34 WQDRIR
+34 WADRIR
-40 KAKLMGLNTIETYV
+40 KAKLMGLNTVETYV

-59 APDPSSF
+59 EASPGEFDF
-66 SFEGGLDLGR
+66 TGGLDLGR

-84 GMHAIVRP
+84 GMHAVVRP

-110 TDGTVGVRRNEPGFL
+110 TDGTVGIRRDEPQFL
-125 AAVSSYLEALAPVL
+125 AAVSRYLDALAPIL

-145 QGGPIVLV
+145 AGGPIVLV

-163 SDASYLRALEEMH
+163 SDPVYLTKLEAMH

-200 LPTLHKTGSFGSRST
+200 LPSLHKTGSFGSRS
-215 ERLARLRQAQP
+215 ESRLARLRQAQP

-249 TPAAASASDLDDL
+249 TSASDSAADLDVL
-262 LAAGGSVNIYM
+262 LAAGGSVNVYM

-301 DAPLDEAGRPTEK
+301 DAPLDEAGRPTAK

-332 ASMQPGGSGHLDA
+332 ASMQPGGSGRLTD
-345 ASGGVASGV
+345 GQ
-354 AASGGGASGVPASGG
+354 
-369 VAFGGVA
+369 
-376 SGGVASGAVGLE
+376 E

-394 ADVAVRL
+394 TDLAVQL
-401 DRVASLRSLLP
+401 DRSAALRRLLP
-412 ALTAW
+412 QLTSW
-417 TTHDEPPTFDA
+417 TTHETTPTFDE

-437 YRTEVALPAGGV
+437 YRTEVDLPAGGV
-449 LTVGTEVRD
+449 LTVGGEVRD
-458 RAVVSVDGV
+458 RVLVSVDGRS
-467 VVGVLEREHHDRAI
+467 VGVLEREHHDRAI

-497 GRVDYGPRIGEP
+497 GRVDYGTRIGEP
-509 KGLIGGVAVDGVPLA
+509 KGLIGGVAVDGVPLS

-529 PLALDPIAP
+529 PLAFDPMP
-538 AALEVLAA
+538 TAALDVLRALEPVRSSGAA
-546 IEPSTGETLAGPVVA
+546 DVLAGPVVA
-561 AGSFDLAEA
+561 LGSFELDVV
-570 SDRYLSLDGFRKGVA
+570 SDRYLALDGFRKGVA

-597 RGPQRTLAV
+597 RGPQQTLAV

-612 AGRNEL
+612 AGRNEV
-618 VVFEV
+618 VVFEL
-623 HASASRTACLLVEPD
+623 HASASRTVHLRVEPD

>member
-1 MRFAIGDTDF
+1 MRFAIGETDF
-11 LLDGEPHRILS
+11 LLDGEPHRVLS

-40 KAKLMGLNTIETYV
+40 KAKLMGLNTVETYV

-59 APDPSSF
+59 APRPGVFDLT
-66 SFEGGLDLGR
+66 GGLDLGR

-110 TDGTVGVRRNEPGFL
+110 ADGTVGVRRNEPGFL
-125 AAVSSYLEALAPVL
+125 AAVREYLEHLAPVL

-163 SDASYLRALEEMH
+163 SDASYLRELEAMH

-188 DQPMGTM
+188 DQPMDSM

-200 LPTLHKTGSFGSRST
+200 LPSLHKTGSFGSRST
-215 ERLARLRQAQP
+215 ARLERLRQAQP

-249 TPAAASASDLDDL
+249 TPASASASDLDDL

-301 DAPLDEAGRPTEK
+301 DAPLDEAGRPTAK

-332 ASMQPGGSGHLDA
+332 ESMREGGSGRLDSYDDP
-345 ASGGVASGV
+345 SGR
-354 AASGGGASGVPASGG
+354 
-369 VAFGGVA
+369 
-376 SGGVASGAVGLE
+376 E
-388 ARLAPA
+388 ARVTPA
-394 ADVAVRL
+394 TDLAVRL
-401 DRVASLRSLLP
+401 DRVASLRSLLHT
-412 ALTAW
+412 LTDW
-417 TTHDEPPTFDA
+417 STHDEPPTFDA

-437 YRTEVALPAGGV
+437 YRTEVDLPTGGV

-481 ALPPVTGTLE
+481 ALPPVVGTLE

-524 RWTAS
+524 RWSAS

-538 AALEVLAA
+538 AALSALVDVV
-546 IEPSTGETLAGPVVA
+546 PTGGDVLAGPVVA
-561 AGSFDLAEA
+561 AGSFELATA
-570 SDRYLSLDGFRKGVA
+570 DDRYLSLDGFRKGVA

-597 RGPQRTLAV
+597 RGPQKTLAV

-612 AGRNEL
+612 AGRNE
-618 VVFEV
+618 VVVLEL
-623 HASASRTACLLVEPD
+623 HAAASRTVCLLAEPD

>member
-11 LLDGEPHRILS
+11 LLDGEPHRVLS

-40 KAKLMGLNTIETYV
+40 KAKLMGLNTVETYV

-59 APDPSSF
+59 APRPGEFDLT
-66 SFEGGLDLGR
+66 GGLDLGR

-110 TDGTVGVRRNEPGFL
+110 TDGTVGVRRDEPGFL
-125 AAVSSYLEALAPVL
+125 AAVQDYLEQLAPVL

-145 QGGPIVLV
+145 HGGPIVLV

-163 SDASYLRALEEMH
+163 SDPVYLTKLEQMH
-176 RAIGLTVPFTSV
+176 RDIGLTVPFTSV

-200 LPTLHKTGSFGSRST
+200 LPSLHKTGSFGSRSAA
-215 ERLARLRQAQP
+215 RLERLRQAQP

-249 TPAAASASDLDDL
+249 TPAAESAADLDVL
-262 LAAGGSVNIYM
+262 LAAGGSVNVYM

-301 DAPLDEAGRPTEK
+301 DAPLDEAGRPTDK
-314 FHAFRS
+314 FHAFRA

-332 ASMQPGGSGHLDA
+332 ASMQPGGSGRLAEDG
-345 ASGGVASGV
+345 S
-354 AASGGGASGVPASGG
+354 
-369 VAFGGVA
+369 
-376 SGGVASGAVGLE
+376 GLE
-388 ARLAPA
+388 ARPAPA
-394 ADVAVRL
+394 RDVAVRL

-412 ALTAW
+412 TLTEW
-417 TTHDEPPTFDA
+417 TAHDEPPTFDA

-437 YRTEVALPAGGV
+437 YRTEVDLPTGGV
-449 LTVGTEVRD
+449 LTVGDEVRD
-458 RAVVSVDGV
+458 RAVVTVDGV

-481 ALPPVTGTLE
+481 VLPPVTGTLE

-509 KGLIGGVAVDGVPLA
+509 KGLIGPVAVDDTPLE
-524 RWTAS
+524 RWSAT
-529 PLALDPIAP
+529 PLALDPITP
-538 AALEVLAA
+538 AALAQLAGTA
-546 IEPSTGETLAGPVVA
+546 PSDGDVLAGPAFA
-561 AGSFDLAEA
+561 AGSFELAEA
-570 SDRYLSLDGFRKGVA
+570 GDRYLSLDGFRKGVA

-612 AGRNEL
+612 AGRNEV

-623 HASASRTACLLVEPD
+623 HAAASRRVCLLAEPD

>member
-11 LLDGEPHRILS
+11 LLDGEPHRVLS

-40 KAKLMGLNTIETYV
+40 KAKLMGLNTVETYV

-59 APDPSSF
+59 APRPGEFDLT
-66 SFEGGLDLGR
+66 GGLDLGR

-110 TDGTVGVRRNEPGFL
+110 TDGTVGVRRDEPGFL
-125 AAVSSYLEALAPVL
+125 AAVQDYLEQLAPVL

-145 QGGPIVLV
+145 HGGPIVLV

-163 SDASYLRALEEMH
+163 SDPVYLTKLEQMH
-176 RAIGLTVPFTSV
+176 RDIGLTVPFTSV

-200 LPTLHKTGSFGSRST
+200 LPSLHKTGSFGSRSAA
-215 ERLARLRQAQP
+215 RLERLRQAQP

-249 TPAAASASDLDDL
+249 TPAADSAADLDVL
-262 LAAGGSVNIYM
+262 LAAGGSVNVYM

-301 DAPLDEAGRPTEK
+301 DAPLDEAGRPTDK
-314 FHAFRS
+314 FHAFRA

-332 ASMQPGGSGHLDA
+332 ASMQPGGSGRLTDDD
-345 ASGGVASGV
+345 GT
-354 AASGGGASGVPASGG
+354 
-369 VAFGGVA
+369 
-376 SGGVASGAVGLE
+376 GLE
-388 ARLAPA
+388 ARPAPA
-394 ADVAVRL
+394 RDVAVRL

-412 ALTAW
+412 ALTGW

-437 YRTEVALPAGGV
+437 YRTEVDLPTGGV
-449 LTVGTEVRD
+449 LTVGDEVRD
-458 RAVVSVDGV
+458 RAVVTVDGV

-509 KGLIGGVAVDGVPLA
+509 KGLLGGVAVDGVPVA
-524 RWTAS
+524 RWSAS

-538 AALEVLAA
+538 AALAQLA
-546 IEPSTGETLAGPVVA
+546 ETAPTDGDVLAGPVFA
-561 AGSFDLAEA
+561 AGSFDLTEPG
-570 SDRYLSLDGFRKGVA
+570 DRYLSLDGFRKGVA

-612 AGRNEL
+612 AGRNEV

-623 HASASRTACLLVEPD
+623 HAAASRRVCLLVEPD
-638 LGHTEA
+638 LGHTEG

>member
-1 MRFAIGDTDF
+1 MRFAIGETDF
-11 LLDGEPHRILS
+11 LLDGEPHRVLS

-40 KAKLMGLNTIETYV
+40 KAKLMGLNTVETYV

-59 APDPSSF
+59 APRPGVFDLT
-66 SFEGGLDLGR
+66 GGLDLGR

-110 TDGTVGVRRNEPGFL
+110 ADGTVGVRRNEPGFL
-125 AAVSSYLEALAPVL
+125 AAVREYLGHLAPVL

-163 SDASYLRALEEMH
+163 SDASYLRELEAMH

-188 DQPMGTM
+188 DQPMDSM

-200 LPTLHKTGSFGSRST
+200 LPSLHKTGSFGSRST
-215 ERLARLRQAQP
+215 ARLERLRQAQP

-249 TPAAASASDLDDL
+249 TPASASASDLDDL

-301 DAPLDEAGRPTEK
+301 DAPLDEAGRPTAK

-332 ASMQPGGSGHLDA
+332 ESMREGGSGRLDSYDHS
-345 ASGGVASGV
+345 SGR
-354 AASGGGASGVPASGG
+354 
-369 VAFGGVA
+369 
-376 SGGVASGAVGLE
+376 E
-388 ARLAPA
+388 ARVTPVSDL
-394 ADVAVRL
+394 AVRL

-412 ALTAW
+412 TLTDW
-417 TTHDEPPTFDA
+417 STHDEPPTFDA

-437 YRTEVALPAGGV
+437 YRTEVDLPTGGV
-449 LTVGTEVRD
+449 LTVGNEVRD

-481 ALPPVTGTLE
+481 ALPPVVGTLE

-524 RWTAS
+524 RWSAS

-538 AALEVLAA
+538 AALSALASV
-546 IEPSTGETLAGPVVA
+546 PPTGGDVLAGPVIA
-561 AGSFDLAEA
+561 AGSFDLPTAD
-570 SDRYLSLDGFRKGVA
+570 DRYLSLDGFRKGVA

-597 RGPQRTLAV
+597 RGPQKTLAV

-612 AGRNEL
+612 AGRNE
-618 VVFEV
+618 VVVLEL
-623 HASASRTACLLVEPD
+623 HAAASRTVCLLAEPD